1 MKDGVASKN
10 LPNTMLSHE
19 EGDMRIVQPISGDV
33 RKFFEHLLG
42 HRSRVSDQGPIVR
55 RTVWQE
61 V

>member
-1 MKDGVASKN
+1 
-10 LPNTMLSHE
+10 MLSHE

-33 RKFFEHLLG
+33 RNFFEHLLG